1 MTKIGLLS
9 DTHGLLDKRVFEHFE
24 PCDEI
29 WHAGDIGSAEVLRAL
44 REFRPTRAVFGNID
58 GGEVRYSLSEFY
70 RFRVEDVNV
79 LMTHIGGYPGK
90 YNPWLIPW
98 FEKSLKAKQTVNSSA
113 EDNSFNRDD
122 IDLFVCGHSH
132 ILKVQY
138 DKHYQFLTLNPGA
151 AGKSGWQTVQTLL
164 RFTIDGQKIDNLE
177 VIELE
182 RH

>member
-9 DTHGLLDKRVFEHFE
+9 DTHGLLDKRVLEHFAC
-24 PCDEI
+24 CDEI
-29 WHAGDIGSAEVLRAL
+29 WHTGDIGSAEVLRAL
-44 REFRPTRAVFGNID
+44 REFKPTRAVFGNID

-98 FEKSLKAKQTVNSSA
+98 FEKSLQG
-113 EDNSFNRDD
+113 DD
-122 IDLFVCGHSH
+122 PIDLFVCGHSH

-138 DKHYQFLTLNPGA
+138 DSHYQFLTLNPGA

-164 RFTIDGQKIDNLE
+164 RFTIDGKKIDDLE